1 MQLDEESMNNET
13 MDKNTIK
20 EMLLRLG
27 FIDVHFIQKIE
38 TEVEAST
45 KNLLLEIWANLG
57 GNSSGHVTL
66 NNLRIFLL
74 AVCGTFAEPGG
85 LSRQD

>member
-38 TEVEAST
+38 TEVGCKVVRGTQEC
-45 KNLLLEIWANLG
+45 NINLG
-57 GNSSGHVTL
+57 Q
-66 NNLRIFLL
+66 
-74 AVCGTFAEPGG
+74 A
-85 LSRQD
+85 D